1 MCLYVHVGA
10 CFTGTI
16 FFYYIYDAVLFVAE
30 FLFVCSL
37 FFGEQTG
44 MIAFL
49 LKLVVLGT
57 IRTFWIIFIEKL
69 IAKLKFRFLKTAI
82 FIFTI
87 HH

>member
-1 MCLYVHVGA
+1 MCMWA
-10 CFTGTI
+10 CVSLALF

-44 MIAFL
+44 MIAVL

-57 IRTFWIIFIEKL
+57 IRTFWIIFIEKAYCQ
-69 IAKLKFRFLKTAI
+69 IEV
-82 FIFTI
+82 
-87 HH
+87 